1 MLRTILSVFV
11 LPRPDMDRPAAPRFE
26 NCCRYKSGRFAPN
39 LADIRGMMWNK
50 VEIENSHI
58 GQRHH
63 KTIYW

>member
-1 MLRTILSVFV
+1 
-11 LPRPDMDRPAAPRFE
+11 MDRPAAPRFE